1 MRRAALSFVALAALA
16 FFASAPAFAQSTYPT
31 PNGTRVN
38 GVAPLQCD
46 AGGTNCAPVTA
57 ANPLQVVGSSVP
69 TGTAGSPNAAVLSV
83 QGVAG
88 GTAQPVSQS
97 GTWNLT
103 NVSGTV
109 SLPTGAST
117 EATLSAMSGKLPASL
132 GAKTGATSLSVVP
145 NTDTTF
151 STIDTPSGAAAS
163 GLAPVATSAV
173 GSNTVVKASAGTL
186 YGFSGNSTVN
196 GFFMVFNATSAP
208 VDGAVTPTKC
218 YPYVAN
224 TPFGASFYPPVY
236 LSTGITIV
244 FSTTGCFTKTAS
256 ATAFISGD
264 GK

>member
-1 MRRAALSFVALAALA
+1 MKLTRFVTLAALA
-16 FFASAPAFAQSTYPT
+16 LCVSAPAFAQATYPT
-31 PNGTRVN
+31 VSGSRVQ

-46 AGGTNCAPVTA
+46 ASGLNCAPITA
-57 ANPLQVVGSSVP
+57 ANPLQVVGSAVP
-69 TGTAGSPNAAVLSV
+69 TGTAGSPDAAVLSV

-88 GTAQPVSQS
+88 GTALPASQS
-97 GTWNLT
+97 GTWNVT
-103 NVSGTV
+103 NISGTV

-132 GAKTGATSLSVVP
+132 GAKTGATSISVVP

-151 STIDTPSGAAAS
+151 ATIDTPSGAAAS

-196 GFFMVFNATSAP
+196 GFFMLFNATSAP
-208 VDGAVTPTKC
+208 VDGAVTPVKC

-224 TPFGASFYPPVY
+224 TPFAAGFYPPLF
-236 LSTGITIV
+236 LSTGITVV